1 MEEPRTCLLAARRE
15 LTQILCNI
23 LQRYIYQGLNY
34 YWQQSKTSARPGHA
48 YEMFQ
53 KKLELIPQW
62 NQETVEAEFARICD
76 KSRCN
81 YLDDLIRKVFV
92 YNTQILTAADNVQ
105 NRNIRVKVPRGDRFV
120 HRCYITCARAFWESA
135 WLLDDREE
143 FINKM
148 EQARNLHRSY
158 KLICTSIENTIR
170 EMLPIEDIVS
180 RQFEPEAVPEEP
192 QITQVAR
199 IDDLFRNTVQQ
210 PTSPPPTI
218 TPFSSM
224 PTGMSSGIPT
234 GMPTGTLIPPPD
246 RPQEDDIES
255 RIGSLFG
262 SQKAPTVVSREESR
276 YDSRDDSRDD
286 KVEDDNKSDK
296 GSDVSQ
302 PLSFAD
308 ALEKVI
314 YLGPSKGND
323 SGSGTAPQQAK
334 DEGTHQT
341 LESEGSDK
349 ASLTQEAEALMAS
362 FEPPKL
368 DYSIDLP
375 RQEVPFELAD
385 KTDDDDKKSIISP
398 SEFNFFDDTR
408 TVM

>member
-62 NQETVEAEFARICD
+62 NQETVEAEFARICE

-148 EQARNLHRSY
+148 EQARNLHKSY

-180 RQFEPEAVPEEP
+180 RHFEPETSPVDPP
-192 QITQVAR
+192 VTQVAR
-199 IDDLFRNTVQQ
+199 IDDLFRSTVQQ
-210 PTSPPPTI
+210 PISPPPTI
-218 TPFSSM
+218 SPFSSM
-224 PTGMSSGIPT
+224 PTT
-234 GMPTGTLIPPPD
+234 GMVIPPPD
-246 RPQEDDIES
+246 MSKPQEDDIES
-255 RIGSLFG
+255 RIGSLLE
-262 SQKAPTVVSREESR
+262 SSRAPTVVSRG
-276 YDSRDDSRDD
+276 DDIDENVD
-286 KVEDDNKSDK
+286 DDNKSDR
-296 GSDVSQ
+296 GSDISQ

-314 YLGPSKGND
+314 YLGPSKP
-323 SGSGTAPQQAK
+323 SASTQSK
-334 DEGTHQT
+334 DEMTRHT
-341 LESEGSDK
+341 MESEGSDK
-349 ASLTQEAEALMAS
+349 ASLTQDADTPVPS
-362 FEPPKL
+362 FEPPKI

-375 RQEVPFELAD
+375 KQDVPFGLSD
-385 KTDDDDKKSIISP
+385 NVDDDKKSVVTP